1 MSTAQWKIGTNEV
14 GLCPPHQVSAIPT
27 PAEPTLAEEGQ
38 NEDASATDDCP
49 ATDDCAAAG
58 DSAPTPR
65 PLHRLQTARTQQGVS
80 IRTVARHLGI
90 TIEEARAQE
99 HETAD
104 LSLATLHRWQQ
115 LLEVPIANL
124 LVDLDGPLSEPVLK
138 RARMLKLMKTAGAIV
153 QQANSARVSRLANML
168 VDQLVEIMPELKD
181 VSPWHVVGQRRSLD
195 EYGRAAERT
204 LPDTL
209 FLDPGC

>member
-1 MSTAQWKIGTNEV
+1 MSTAHWRFGTDEV
-14 GLCPPHQVSAIPT
+14 GLCPPHQVSTIPAPVT
-27 PAEPTLAEEGQ
+27 EAQ
-38 NEDASATDDCP
+38 DEDASATDECP
-49 ATDDCAAAG
+49 ATDDYVAG
-58 DSAPTPR
+58 DDWTATPR
-65 PLHRLQTARTQQGVS
+65 PLHRLRTTREQQGVS
-80 IRTVARHLGI
+80 IRTAARHLGI
-90 TIEEARAQE
+90 TMEEARAQE
-99 HETAD
+99 CETAD
-104 LSLATLHRWQQ
+104 LSLTMLHRWQQ

-153 QQANSARVSRLANML
+153 QQSDSARVLRLANML

-195 EYGRAAERT
+195 EYGRAVERT